1 MNLVNISLIGRIDMK
16 LLKDT
21 VQSMLWKNGYNL
33 QRIRSFPEKNINLL
47 KLLVKQL
54 PQNNS
59 ETTIVQIG
67 ANDGKTDDPVYSIIS
82 DGNWS
87 GVLVEPLPN
96 LYKELTKTYQ
106 NISNLKLENC
116 AIANED
122 GIVTIYRVVADDSLP
137 EYVKLLASF
146 DRNVIL
152 KNKPLIPN
160 IEQFIETIEVPA
172 MTLKTLLKKYSI
184 QHINLLQIDTEGFD
198 YEILKMAFQTSL
210 LPDIINFEY
219 THLLP
224 ETIAECGNVLAS
236 KGYSYLKVGR
246 DLVAVKQSLI
256 D

>member
-1 MNLVNISLIGRIDMK
+1 MK

-21 VQSMLWKNGYNL
+21 VQSLLWKNGYNL

-59 ETTIVQIG
+59 KHTIIQIG
-67 ANDGKTDDPVYSIIS
+67 ANDGKTGDPVYSIIS
-82 DGNWS
+82 DGSWS

-96 LYKELTKTYQ
+96 LYKELTKTYFDM
-106 NISNLKLENC
+106 SSLKLENC

-122 GIVTIYRVVADDSLP
+122 GNATIYRVVADDSLP
-137 EYVKLLASF
+137 EYVRQLASF
-146 DRNVIL
+146 DRNIIL
-152 KNKPLIPN
+152 KQKPLIPN
-160 IEQFIETIEVPA
+160 IEQFIEIIEVQA
-172 MTLKTLLKKYSI
+172 MTLKSLLKKHSI

-198 YEILKMAFQTSL
+198 YEVLKMAFQTSL

-224 ETIAECGNVLAS
+224 ETIAECGNLLAS
-236 KGYSYLKVGR
+236 RGYSYLKVGR
-246 DLVAVKQSLI
+246 DIVAVQQSLI